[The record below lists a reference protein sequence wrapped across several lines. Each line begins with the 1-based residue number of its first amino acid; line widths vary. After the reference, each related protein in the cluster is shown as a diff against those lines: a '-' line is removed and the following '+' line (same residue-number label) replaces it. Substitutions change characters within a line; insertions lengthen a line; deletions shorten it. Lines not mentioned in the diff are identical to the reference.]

1 MTVFQTVDE
10 NSSFSIRSIKI
21 YAIYFL
27 VCRCVVIGSRD
38 ELKPR
43 CRMAC
48 GFKSHHR
55 YETELEHSF
64 YVVHA
69 DAAQFGFL
77 LFSYYINTMSA
88 MTSNSIEIE

>member
-69 DAAQFGFL
+69 DAAQFGF
-77 LFSYYINTMSA
+77 FYYSRI
-88 MTSNSIEIE
+88 ILILCQQ